1 MRPFPEAVRIVDFS
15 WSLFNSWVLQSLL
28 TAFRMCLLKGSVTCR
43 YPDIEI
49 SEIVQLPSSFLP
61 ATKVTRY

>member
-1 MRPFPEAVRIVDFS
+1 MVEFPRSPFK
-15 WSLFNSWVLQSLL
+15 SWVLQGRPPASRMWLL
-28 TAFRMCLLKGSVTCR
+28 RGSVTCR